1 MPALQCQLS
10 KTKDNLK
17 LLGLTGVFRAALTQ
31 QCSLSNDVGLNIGIS
46 KESVCARFVR
56 VLCVYEVRHTAH
68 GTALSIIV

>member
-56 VLCVYEVRHTAH
+56 VLCAFCVCTRYAIRLTVR
-68 GTALSIIV
+68 L